1 MAYLLEPLLRI
12 RKMREDRASGEL
24 SAARRAVAK
33 AEDELEARRR
43 DLAEFERTK
52 KSAAIE
58 YTTRL
63 SVEK

>member
-33 AEDELEARRR
+33 AEDELEA
-43 DLAEFERTK
+43 K